1 MEIAM
6 KKQILLYNIKD
17 KKRAMD
23 IRRVL
28 MPLKIRIKTISPDE
42 FAHPIGYLLGLSGYE
57 ASDAPAQDYFFED
70 EMMIMAGFTSYD
82 IDQLIRG
89 FHKRIIQGIPLKAI
103 VTPHN
108 QEWRSFKLYGDLKKE
123 HEKMTE

>member
-1 MEIAM
+1 M

-28 MPLKIRIKTISPDE
+28 MPLKIRIKNISPDE
-42 FAHPIGYLLGLSGYE
+42 FAYPIGYLLGLEGYE
-57 ASDAPAQDYFFED
+57 ASDTPAEDCFFED

-82 IDQLIRG
+82 IDQVIRG
-89 FHKRIIQGIPLKAI
+89 FHKRRIKGIPLKAI

-108 QEWRSFKLYGDLKKE
+108 QEWTSYKLY
-123 HEKMTE
+123 

>member
-1 MEIAM
+1 M

-70 EMMIMAGFTSYD
+70 EMMIMADLPVMTLISSFADSINAESKGF
-82 IDQLIRG
+82 
-89 FHKRIIQGIPLKAI
+89 P
-103 VTPHN
+103 
-108 QEWRSFKLYGDLKKE
+108 
-123 HEKMTE
+123 

>member
-1 MEIAM
+1 M

-28 MPLKIRIKTISPDE
+28 MPLKIRIKNISPDE
-42 FAHPIGYLLGLSGYE
+42 FAYPIGYLLGLEGYE
-57 ASDAPAQDYFFED
+57 ESDTPAEDCFFED

-82 IDQLIRG
+82 IDQVIRG
-89 FHKRIIQGIPLKAI
+89 FHKRRIKAF
-103 VTPHN
+103 
-108 QEWRSFKLYGDLKKE
+108 R
-123 HEKMTE
+123 

>member
-1 MEIAM
+1 M

-28 MPLKIRIKTISPDE
+28 MPLKIRIKNISPDE
-42 FAHPIGYLLGLSGYE
+42 FAYPIGYLLGLEGYE
-57 ASDAPAQDYFFED
+57 ASDTPAED

-82 IDQLIRG
+82 IDQVIRG
-89 FHKRIIQGIPLKAI
+89 FHKRRIKGIPLKAI

-108 QEWRSFKLYGDLKKE
+108 QEWTSYKLYGDLKKE
-123 HEKMTE
+123 HEKMSE

>member
-1 MEIAM
+1 M

-23 IRRVL
+23 IGRVL
-28 MPLKIRIKTISPDE
+28 MPLKIRIKNISPDE
-42 FAHPIGYLLGLSGYE
+42 FAYPIGYLLGLEGYE
-57 ASDAPAQDYFFED
+57 ASDTPAEDCFFED

-82 IDQLIRG
+82 IDQVIRG
-89 FHKRIIQGIPLKAI
+89 FHKRRIKGIPLKAI

-108 QEWRSFKLYGDLKKE
+108 QEWTSYKLYGDLKKE
-123 HEKMTE
+123 HEKMAK